1 MKEKNE
7 KLQSDE
13 NKNNDFPSVNSV
25 ISNLSHLRPNK
36 ITYQL
41 MNTNKPKYRQKKNTN
56 PPENSKPAQNGQS
69 PSKLAIEKIRFH
81 QLAYTIDEKP
91 EMSSNPQKNDDKN
104 EKPKK
109 QNIYKNRAVKTI
121 TYKNKNINVSYYP
134 NGQVDPDLR
143 HSSSYSISQDNSF
156 NKITKSLSPPNKNKV
171 NNINNENVNNSYNDK
186 KKDKNNSKYQYN
198 FTNIIPENPTLTRY
212 SLQVPSHPP
221 QKIYNFKNILK
232 LNPFQ
237 KAQTSRDSS
246 RSKRKALSPG
256 TISFQR
262 KTINRGEPI
271 KNVQITHVIESTN
284 PCKFHIK
291 ESLSTESLKKEP
303 IRISQTERLRLKKR
317 GKSSFTTSVQ
327 DNIKPAVV
335 NLKGITTIYQH
346 ARGIGMTNDKNPNL
360 NPLFY
365 SSQIKKL
372 YPRIKKKMKEKV
384 EYMTFRNE
392 TGRNTT
398 YRSSMSHLNINN
410 RYNHLNDINDYKPN
424 LSKLNNNNN
433 NYNNYMN
440 SNSYPV
446 RNSVEFNRNLNNYN
460 INNDWNNNNYNINYD
475 YSMNNEYITNG
486 YNKNNDYTM
495 DNDYNIN
502 YSNKKEIMEQNG
514 IFSDISNRCGNCGMD
529 DNRDSVGYNRD
540 SMEYINKVYIPN
552 YYY

>member
-1 MKEKNE
+1 
-7 KLQSDE
+7 
-13 NKNNDFPSVNSV
+13 
-25 ISNLSHLRPNK
+25 
-36 ITYQL
+36 
-41 MNTNKPKYRQKKNTN
+41 
-56 PPENSKPAQNGQS
+56 
-69 PSKLAIEKIRFH
+69 
-81 QLAYTIDEKP
+81 
-91 EMSSNPQKNDDKN
+91 
-104 EKPKK
+104 
-109 QNIYKNRAVKTI
+109 
-121 TYKNKNINVSYYP
+121 
-134 NGQVDPDLR
+134 
-143 HSSSYSISQDNSF
+143 
-156 NKITKSLSPPNKNKV
+156 
-171 NNINNENVNNSYNDK
+171 
-186 KKDKNNSKYQYN
+186 
-198 FTNIIPENPTLTRY
+198 
-212 SLQVPSHPP
+212 
-221 QKIYNFKNILK
+221 
-232 LNPFQ
+232 
-237 KAQTSRDSS
+237 
-246 RSKRKALSPG
+246 
-256 TISFQR
+256 
-262 KTINRGEPI
+262 
-271 KNVQITHVIESTN
+271 
-284 PCKFHIK
+284 
-291 ESLSTESLKKEP
+291 
-303 IRISQTERLRLKKR
+303 
-317 GKSSFTTSVQ
+317 
-327 DNIKPAVV
+327 
-335 NLKGITTIYQH
+335 
-346 ARGIGMTNDKNPNL
+346 MTNDKNPNL

-460 INNDWNNNNYNINYD
+460 INNDCNNNNYNINYD

-540 SMEYINKVYIPN
+540 SMDYINKVYIPN